1 MAASLSFILLC
12 VLLARGLLAQEPGRG
27 ISGIVL
33 DRCSGPTDGDV
44 RCYLSTSCRGGLSGD
59 DVSSVAECCGGV
71 GLSYCDR
78 DGCGDC
84 FSEFMFDCHLL
95 AAVTF

>member
-12 VLLARGLLAQEPGRG
+12 VLLAKGLLAQGPDLG
-27 ISGIVL
+27 ISDTNPPRLVVG
-33 DRCSGPTDGDV
+33 RCSGPTDGDV
-44 RCYLSTSCRGGLSGD
+44 RCYLSTGCRGGLSGD

-84 FSEFMFDCHLL
+84 YSEFVICWLR
-95 AAVTF
+95 